1 MALIARDAYL
11 NRLIA
16 WEAKHIIKV
25 VTGVRRCGKSTLLYL
40 FQEHLK
46 SKGIG
51 TDQIIA
57 VNFEDFA
64 HADLK
69 DPKALH
75 AYVTERLAA
84 EKMTYVFFDEIQ
96 LVEGFQQV
104 INSLFLN
111 PDIDIYL
118 TGSNANLLSGELA
131 TLLTGRYIEVSM
143 MPLSF
148 AEFISAKPE
157 SHASLEDNYRKY
169 LETTSFPFAVEFDH
183 QPSQIQEYLSGLF
196 NTIVVKDILNRKKI
210 ADTRIL
216 ESTVRFL
223 FDSVGSRI
231 STKKIADSLTSQG
244 RKIDSKTVERYVQ
257 ALEEC
262 FVLYRA
268 ERYDIKGKQLLQTLD
283 KYYAVDIGLRRAL
296 LGAKSMNAGHIL
308 ENIVFLELKR
318 RGYQVFIGKYDDLEV
333 DFVADN
339 EQGTQYFQVSAT
351 VRDEETLK
359 RELRPLQKI
368 KDNYPK
374 YLLTLDN
381 DPTTEYN
388 GIQQLNALQWL
399 IGK

>member
-25 VTGVRRCGKSTLLYL
+25 VTGVRRCGKSTLLHL
-40 FQEHLK
+40 FQEHLRG
-46 SKGIG
+46 KGVAP
-51 TDQIIA
+51 DQIIA
-57 VNFEDFA
+57 INFEDFA
-64 HADLK
+64 HAKLRS
-69 DPKALH
+69 PETLH
-75 AYVTERLAA
+75 AYVTERLATG
-84 EKMTYVFFDEIQ
+84 KMTYVFFDEIQ

-131 TLLTGRYIEVSM
+131 TLLTGRYIEISM

-148 AEFISAKPE
+148 AEFISANPQ
-157 SHASLEDNYRKY
+157 STASLDDRYRQY
-169 LETTSFPFAVEFDH
+169 IETTSFPFAIEFDH
-183 QPSQIQEYLSGLF
+183 RPSQIQEYLSGLF

-210 ADTRIL
+210 ADARIL

-231 STKKIADSLTSQG
+231 STKKIADSLTSLG
-244 RKIDSKTVERYVQ
+244 RKIDSRTVEKYVQ
-257 ALEEC
+257 ALEES

-283 KYYAVDIGLRRAL
+283 KYYAIDIGLRRAL
-296 LGAKSMNAGHIL
+296 LGSKSMNAGHIL
-308 ENIVFLELKR
+308 ENIVYLELRR
-318 RGYQVFIGKYDDLEV
+318 RGYQVYIGKYDDLEI
-333 DFVADN
+333 DFVAEN
-339 EQGTQYFQVSAT
+339 ESGTTYFQVSAT

-381 DPTTEYN
+381 DPATEYS
-388 GIQQLNALQWL
+388 GIQQMNALQWL
-399 IGK
+399 AMK